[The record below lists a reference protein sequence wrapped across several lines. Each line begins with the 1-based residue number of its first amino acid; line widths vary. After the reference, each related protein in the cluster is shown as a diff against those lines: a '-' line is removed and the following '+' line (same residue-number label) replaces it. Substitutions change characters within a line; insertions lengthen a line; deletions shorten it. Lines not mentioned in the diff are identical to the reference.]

1 MDFEKDM
8 SDLQP
13 DEQISKLE
21 RMINNTSTQPLTTE
35 LRAPNKINPQP
46 LTTEPSDAKIF
57 KTVIYSYINNTSPQ
71 PLNTEL
77 RAPNKTSP
85 QPPTTE
91 TPAPGKIQNSHPF

>member
-8 SDLQP
+8 SDLEP
-13 DEQISKLE
+13 DEQISELE

-46 LTTEPSDAKIF
+46 LTTEPPDPKRF
-57 KTVIYSYINNTSPQ
+57 KTVIYSDINNTSPQ
-71 PLNTEL
+71 PLTTEL

-85 QPPTTE
+85 QPLTTE
-91 TPAPGKIQNSHPF
+91 TPAQGKIQNSHPF